1 MTILRI
7 LPRIRSTLT
16 LCERNLANAIWST
29 KRDEKAMV
37 RLFLQLLRNE
47 DGYTAVECGTLACL
61 TVIFAEKLV
70 S

>member
-1 MTILRI
+1 VTILRFS
-7 LPRIRSTLT
+7 RAFRSTLT
-16 LCERNLANAIWST
+16 LCERNTANAIWST
-29 KRDEKAMV
+29 ERDEKAML

>member
-1 MTILRI
+1 MR
-7 LPRIRSTLT
+7 
-16 LCERNLANAIWST
+16 EKFGNAIWST
-29 KRDEKAMV
+29 KRDEKAML

>member
-1 MTILRI
+1 MR
-7 LPRIRSTLT
+7 
-16 LCERNLANAIWST
+16 ERKFG
-29 KRDEKAMV
+29 KRDLIYRERDENAML

>member
-1 MTILRI
+1 MR
-7 LPRIRSTLT
+7 
-16 LCERNLANAIWST
+16 EKFG
-29 KRDEKAMV
+29 KRDLVDKAGLETML
-37 RLFLQLLRNE
+37 RLFFQLLRNE